1 MLGDGRLLSAPA
13 IVVTTGTFLGGKLF
27 TGLETRP
34 GGRVGAP
41 PALSLSRSL
50 ASLGLRMARLKTG
63 TPPRLDGRTIAWA
76 SVERSEERRVG
87 KEWVRT
93 CRSRWSPYHYKN
105 KRATT

>member
-34 GGRVGAP
+34 GGRVGGP

-63 TPPRLDGRTIAWA
+63 TPPRLAGRTIDWA
-76 SVERSEERRVG
+76 SVEWQPGAEAPSFLSAMQTLEGAPHDPLAPRQE
-87 KEWVRT
+87 
-93 CRSRWSPYHYKN
+93 
-105 KRATT
+105 